1 MEFFVR
7 CSFVGVYLEKIF
19 DLVEPQS
26 NKNLLVIRDGNNVH
40 IDGAGEVWCFRD
52 SDAIAVIRRG
62 TASLAELSRRMGI
75 EVQNVHK
82 FFFLNVEQ
90 RDSLTASWRVSNF
103 MFADIA
109 ASASK
114 SSSSNDLMQE
124 QGQGKMSN
132 ASLSSFST
140 MIKLLADRKGEVSLP
155 ESKVTSLL
163 REAFGGNFKTT
174 VLITASPAS
183 YSISETI
190 SAIRL
195 GNRCRKILNYPRI
208 CRFLTP
214 PSKFQK
220 VEVLRVVEEN
230 PTLPASSSEAK
241 EVSRDQNALL
251 SEQMQ
256 EAIKLKA
263 ESESLISSLQTE
275 IQLLR
280 KYNISLKNDIKKK
293 DLIIMEQRKD
303 LKSFELKVAAS
314 EHKLESSYLRGKRVT
329 SLSHQYLVHVTEC
342 LHVFV
347 MLS

>member
-1 MEFFVR
+1 LEFFVR
-7 CSFVGVYLEKIF
+7 CSFIGVYIEKFF

-26 NKNLLVIRDGNNVH
+26 KKNLIVTNDGDNIHVN
-40 IDGAGEVWCFRD
+40 GAGEAWCFRD

-62 TASLAELSRRMGI
+62 IASLAEISRRMGI

-82 FFFLNVEQ
+82 VFIVNVEQ
-90 RDSLTASWRVSNF
+90 RDSLTASRRVSRF
-103 MFADIA
+103 IFADIP

-114 SSSSNDLMQE
+114 SSSSNDLMQD

-132 ASLSSFST
+132 APSSSFAT
-140 MIKLLADRKGEVSLP
+140 MIKLIADRKREVAFP
-155 ESKVTSLL
+155 ESKITSLL

-195 GNRCRKILNYPRI
+195 GHRCRKIMNCPRI
-208 CRFLTP
+208 CHFITP
-214 PSKFQK
+214 LSTFRKCDVPRGDEEYFT
-220 VEVLRVVEEN
+220 LRE
-230 PTLPASSSEAK
+230 SSREPQEGSQE
-241 EVSRDQNALL
+241 QNALL

-256 EAIKLKA
+256 EAVKFKT

-280 KYNISLKNDIKKK
+280 KHNTALKNENEKK
-293 DLIIMEQRKD
+293 DLIILEQRKD
-303 LKSFELKVAAS
+303 LKSLELKVVAS
-314 EHKLESSYLRGKRVT
+314 EHKLESSYLRGKRNI
-329 SLSHQYLVHVTEC
+329 SFSHQFC
-342 LHVFV
+342 PSCF
-347 MLS
+347 

>member
-1 MEFFVR
+1 
-7 CSFVGVYLEKIF
+7 
-19 DLVEPQS
+19 
-26 NKNLLVIRDGNNVH
+26 
-40 IDGAGEVWCFRD
+40 
-52 SDAIAVIRRG
+52 
-62 TASLAELSRRMGI
+62 
-75 EVQNVHK
+75 
-82 FFFLNVEQ
+82 
-90 RDSLTASWRVSNF
+90 
-103 MFADIA
+103 
-109 ASASK
+109 
-114 SSSSNDLMQE
+114 
-124 QGQGKMSN
+124 MSN

-256 EAIKLKA
+256 EEIKLKA